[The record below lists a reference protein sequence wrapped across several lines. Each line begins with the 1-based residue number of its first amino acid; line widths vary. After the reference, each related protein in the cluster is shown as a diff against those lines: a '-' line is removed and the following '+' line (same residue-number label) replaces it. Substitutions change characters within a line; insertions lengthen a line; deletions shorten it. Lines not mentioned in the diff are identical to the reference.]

1 MHIIDGIVNGDL
13 SVREDSELRGMVNG
27 SVTVLAG
34 HLVLRGMLHG
44 DLRACAGASA
54 EVHGMVSGDVLLAT
68 GAHAS
73 VHGALIGGRMR
84 EVEPNAF

>member
-1 MHIIDGIVNGDL
+1 MHIIDGIENGDL
-13 SVREDSELRGMVNG
+13 YVREDSELRGMVNG
-27 SVTVLAG
+27 SVTVLAS

-44 DLRACAGASA
+44 DLRVCAGASA

-73 VHGALIGGRMR
+73 VHGGLIGGSMR
-84 EVEPNAF
+84 EVD

>member
-1 MHIIDGIVNGDL
+1 MVNGDL
-13 SVREDSELRGMVNG
+13 SVREDS
-27 SVTVLAG
+27 
-34 HLVLRGMLHG
+34 
-44 DLRACAGASA
+44 DLRVCAGASA

-73 VHGALIGGRMR
+73 VHGGLIGGRMR

>member
-27 SVTVLAG
+27 AVTVLAG
-34 HLVLRGMLHG
+34 HLVLRGMLYG
-44 DLRACAGASA
+44 ELRVCAGASV

-73 VHGALIGGRMR
+73 VHGRLIGGRMR

>member
-27 SVTVLAG
+27 AVTVLAG

-44 DLRACAGASA
+44 DLRVCSGA
-54 EVHGMVSGDVLLAT
+54 SGDVLLAT

-73 VHGALIGGRMR
+73 VRGGLIGGRMR
-84 EVEPNAF
+84 EVE

>member
-1 MHIIDGIVNGDL
+1 MHTIDGI
-13 SVREDSELRGMVNG
+13 VNG

-34 HLVLRGMLHG
+34 HLVLRGMVHG
-44 DLRACAGASA
+44 ELRVCAGASA
-54 EVHGMVSGDVLLAT
+54 DVHGMVSGDVLLAT

-73 VHGALIGGRMR
+73 VRSGLIGGRMR